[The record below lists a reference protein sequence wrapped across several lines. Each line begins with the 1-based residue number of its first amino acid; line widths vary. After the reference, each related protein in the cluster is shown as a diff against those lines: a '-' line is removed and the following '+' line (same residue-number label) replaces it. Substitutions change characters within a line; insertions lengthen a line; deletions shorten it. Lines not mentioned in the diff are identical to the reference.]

1 MRYAICDI
9 QCNAF
14 RYAICNCIGMHWQ
27 SLAFHAFAKQ
37 YQQYGVRYPMK
48 CLDFCVCVMLPHVLC
63 CLIRC
68 QLITHAVAP
77 RDDFRDDWHT
87 SVSNISPSLSIMI
100 PVIFLLLPGDFQIL
114 VCCFDS
120 SFSQPQPMPL
130 PLFFPLFF
138 LSAFLN
144 CLTSLSSLL
153 PFPLSFSPL
162 VPAGKHRDFL
172 SPALPL
178 LAPARY
184 VENCG

>member
-1 MRYAICDI
+1 MRYAICDMRM
-9 QCNAF
+9 QRLTVCD
-14 RYAICNCIGMHWQ
+14 MQLHWQ
-27 SLAFHAFAKQ
+27 SLAFHVLAKQ
-37 YQQYGVRYPMK
+37 YHQYGMRYSMK

-87 SVSNISPSLSIMI
+87 SVSNICPSFSIMI
-100 PVIFLLLPGDFQIL
+100 SVTCLLLPGDFQVL